1 MIIINYIWIVIL
13 ILAIVIELITPNLA
27 TIWFI
32 PASLIALLLSLIK
45 APLWLQTGAFVVSGF
60 VLLFTTKP
68 FFEKL
73 LFKGKVEKTNA
84 DALIGKTALVIE
96 AINNIEE
103 KGAVKIDGKI
113 WSARNAENSEIIEE
127 GAQVK
132 LIEIQGVKLMCTKI

>member
-1 MIIINYIWIVIL
+1 MIYINYIWISVLVIS
-13 ILAIVIELITPNLA
+13 IVIEMLTPNLA

-32 PASLIALLLSLIK
+32 PASLIALVLSLIN
-45 APLWLQTGAFVVSGF
+45 APLWLQIGAFVVSGL

-73 LFKGKVEKTNA
+73 LFKGKIEKTNA

-103 KGAVKIDGKI
+103 KGAVKIEGKV
-113 WSARNAENSEIIEE
+113 WTARNAENDDVIEE
-127 GAQVK
+127 NAQVK
-132 LIEIQGVKLMCTKI
+132 IVEIQGVKLICTKI